1 MEETTEAEPNLVQR
15 LDRWMRRSVKFY
27 GALRRC
33 SRSDWWRAVTEL
45 SITLIF
51 GLLPIWVPVLVL
63 IMFGSQGSFQDLVYQ
78 QTRSGEL
85 YLIAT
90 GLLAPIFYFT
100 FPIGRPAHAQVKHF
114 PSQQM
119 IVLVFILTLI
129 IAVVAIAA
137 ARMQYSTAGGMP
149 VRMVRWSEWLFRFSC
164 LMYLLTLV
172 VKNWIEGGG
181 VEEVFDA
188 QSREQDR
195 ANPPPASDATPAA
208 QEPDDL
214 VASTMAAHE
223 VPE

>member
-1 MEETTEAEPNLVQR
+1 M
-15 LDRWMRRSVKFY
+15 
-27 GALRRC
+27 C
-33 SRSDWWRAVTEL
+33 SRSDWWRAITEL
-45 SITLIF
+45 FITLVF

-63 IMFGSQGSFQDLVYQ
+63 IMFGSDSNLRDLIFQ
-78 QTRSGEL
+78 QTKSGEL
-85 YLIAT
+85 YLLAT

-119 IVLVFILTLI
+119 IVLIFILTLI

-137 ARMQYSTAGGMP
+137 SRMQYSTSGGMP
-149 VRMVRWSEWLFRFSC
+149 PRMVRWSEWLFWFSC
-164 LMYLLTLV
+164 LLYLLTLV

-181 VEEVFDA
+181 VEDVFDA

-195 ANPPPASDATPAA
+195 RTPPPNAENDQGPP

-214 VASTMAAHE
+214 VASTLAEHE
-223 VPE
+223 VQE